1 MCFSPQADL
10 VGGVVL
16 AAIGIDA
23 VRHVDRRAGHLALAA
38 LPLLLAA
45 HQLDESLVWW
55 GLQGHL
61 PAAVGQVA
69 TWVYLLFAFVVLP
82 VYVPVT
88 VRGLE
93 PPGWRRTLMGGF
105 AAGGVAVAAVLLAA
119 MLVGPVTAALGDHH
133 VRYGTGLHTGF
144 VIVVAYVA
152 VTCGSLLFS
161 SFAPLALFGV
171 VNLVAVAVL
180 AHVEIDGFASLW
192 CGWAALTSAVIAL
205 NLRFGGVPL
214 ARPQRPRQRSA

>member
-1 MCFSPQADL
+1 M
-10 VGGVVL
+10 L

-45 HQLDESLVWW
+45 HQLDETLVWL
-55 GLQGHL
+55 GLQGHV
-61 PAAVGQVA
+61 PAVVGQVA

-82 VYVPVT
+82 VYVPAT

-105 AAGGVAVAAVLLAA
+105 TAAGVAVAAVLLVA
-119 MLVGPVTAALGDHH
+119 MLAGPVTAALGDHH
-133 VRYGTGLHTGF
+133 LRYGTGLHTGF
-144 VIVVAYVA
+144 LIVVAYVA

-161 SFAPLALFGV
+161 SYGPLAVFGV
-171 VNLVAVAVL
+171 VNLLAVAVL
-180 AHVEIDGFASLW
+180 AHAEIDGFASLW
-192 CGWAALTSAVIAL
+192 CGWAALTSAAIAL
-205 NLRFGGVPL
+205 SLRFGGVPL
-214 ARPQRPRQRSA
+214 APGRRPSQRSA

>member
-55 GLQGHL
+55 GLQGNV

-69 TWVYLLFAFVVLP
+69 TWIYLLFAFVVLP

-93 PPGWRRTLMGGF
+93 PPGWRRTLMGAF
-105 AAGGVAVAAVLLAA
+105 AAGGVAVAAVLLVA

-161 SFAPLALFGV
+161 SFGPLALFGL

-192 CGWAALTSAVIAL
+192 CGWAALTSAAIAL

-214 ARPQRPRQRSA
+214 PRPQRPRQRSA